1 MTPPRD
7 RLLGDRRVDVTADLR
22 VDIDGAPDAVRVTA
36 DGSRVRVAVADAGT
50 AARIA
55 RDGYGLGGARET
67 LAALTGG
74 LSELGL
80 DVDIVVGERR
90 VATVGPNAR
99 SGALA
104 RAAGFEG
111 VQVDAPPRRVQI
123 ALGALVAGIAV
134 GIYLAV
140 RKR

>member
-1 MTPPRD
+1 MTPPRPLGTR
-7 RLLGDRRVDVTADLR
+7 RLDVTADLR
-22 VDIDGAPDAVRVTA
+22 IDIDGAPDAVRVTA

-55 RDGYGLGGARET
+55 RDGYALGGARET

-80 DVDIVVGERR
+80 DVDVVVGERR
-90 VATVGPNAR
+90 VATVGPSAK
-99 SGALA
+99 SGPLA
-104 RAAGFEG
+104 RAAGLGG
-111 VQVDAPPRRVQI
+111 VQVDPPPRRVQI

-134 GIYLAV
+134 GIYFAA